1 MIEFQPGQRWISNAE
16 PELGIGRIL
25 KVQDRM
31 VTINFDLVDDVRTYA
46 KNNAPLTR
54 VRFNVGD
61 NIRARDQVELIVE
74 RVVEREGIL
83 IYHGRYSGT
92 DTLILET
99 DLDANVTFSKPEER
113 LFTQQIDDNS
123 WFNLRFETLQQQAR
137 LASSPVKGLLAPR
150 VSLIPH
156 QFYIAEEVA
165 SRYAPRVLLAD
176 EVGLGKTIEAGLII
190 HRQLTT
196 GLANRVLIIV
206 PPSLSFQW
214 FVEMVRRFN
223 LTFTILDEDR
233 CEQIEADNRPEEPSD
248 DSGLSNPFEA
258 QQLMLCSLSLFLD
271 KPERLSQA
279 TDADWDLVVVDE
291 AHHLSWSEEPGPD
304 YLAVEALSQVS
315 KGLLLLTATPEQ
327 LGRFGHFSRLRLL
340 DPNRY
345 QDFDE
350 FISEE
355 AGYEDVA
362 NIIRALEAGSKGSV
376 AGARKLLGQ
385 HAPQSDEDLI
395 PALLDRHG
403 TGRVLFRNVRESVA
417 GFKKRQLQRHE
428 LDKATFPLSD
438 ATGWQ
443 SGDPRVSWLIDLLT
457 SSGEKFLVIC
467 ARAETAIALE
477 KYLREKSHLRSA
489 AFHEYMDL
497 VARDRAASYFADSQ
511 RGAQVLI
518 CSEIGSE
525 GRNFQFAHQMV
536 MFDLPLG
543 PDLVEQR
550 IGRLDRI
557 GQTEDIT
564 IHVPFARGSM
574 QEALLRLYDE
584 GFEIFNRPNAAAQT
598 VFDATFDTTFD
609 TTFGGQQWDTSH
621 QDSVIEDL
629 STIVSTAKAESRK
642 RLDEMSSGR
651 DKLLELNS
659 HRPEVSSKLIE
670 DVQRVTSA
678 SDLED
683 YMELSFSQFELESE
697 PLNEHVMSVKPT
709 EGTMRNDAVSIETQD
724 RSRYPELPDEG
735 LTYTY
740 DRSTALSREDT
751 LFLTWE
757 HPLVVQAMDLVVSDV
772 TGNNAVVVAKID
784 GVKTGTLLVE
794 TLHVIEVVAPPA
806 LGASKYLPPSLV
818 RSVITPDLKEVSTSI
833 SHGEWPDALPVAKEV
848 IARIITGQEA
858 GIRTMLSAAEVSAQA
873 RFEPIKREALA
884 AMDRQLSVEMS
895 RLQAL
900 SEVNA
905 NVRPEELTF
914 LQEQRDALTTAIA
927 AAQIRLDA
935 LRVIIAA

>member
-1 MIEFQPGQRWISNAE
+1 LDVIDLKPGQRWISNAE

-31 VTINFDLVDDVRTYA
+31 VTINFDLVDEVRTYA

-54 VRFNVGD
+54 VKFNVGD

-83 IYHGRYSGT
+83 IYHGRYQGT

-137 LASSPVKGLLAPR
+137 LAASPVKGLLAPR

-196 GLANRVLIIV
+196 GLANRILIIV

-233 CEQIEADNRPEEPSD
+233 CEQIEADNRPEEPTD

-271 KPERLSQA
+271 KPKRLSQA

-291 AHHLSWSEEPGPD
+291 AHHLSWSETPGPD

-362 NIIRALEAGSKGSV
+362 NIIRALEADSQGSI
-376 AGARKLLGQ
+376 ARARKLLGR
-385 HAPQSDEDLI
+385 HAPQSDDDLI

-417 GFKKRQLQRHE
+417 GFKKRQLQQHE
-428 LDKATFPLSD
+428 LDNATFPLAD

-457 SSGEKFLVIC
+457 RSGEKFLVIC

-497 VARDRAASYFADSQ
+497 VARDRAASYFADSE

-564 IHVPFARGSM
+564 IHVPFARGSI
-574 QEALLRLYDE
+574 QEALLRLFDE
-584 GFEIFNRPNAAAQT
+584 GFGIFDKPNAAAQT
-598 VFDATFDTTFD
+598 VFDTLRDNLHELP
-609 TTFGGQQWDTSH
+609 QWDTSR
-621 QDSVIEDL
+621 QANTLTNL
-629 STIVSTAKAESRK
+629 SSIVSTAKAESGK

-659 HRPEVSSKLIE
+659 HRPVVSAKLIE
-670 DVQRVTSA
+670 DVQRHTSA
-678 SDLED
+678 SDLEE

-697 PLNEHVMSVKPT
+697 PLNEHVMLVKPT
-709 EGTMRNDAVSIETQD
+709 EGTMRNAAVSIETQD

-740 DRSTALSREDT
+740 DRSTALNREDT

-757 HPLVVQAMDLVVSDV
+757 HPLVEQAMDLIVSDV
-772 TGNNAVVVAKID
+772 TGNNAVVVAKIN
-784 GVKTGTLLVE
+784 GVKTGTVLVE

-818 RSVITPDLKEVSTSI
+818 RSVITPDLDEVSSSI
-833 SHGEWPDALPVAKEV
+833 SHSEWPDALPVAKEV

-858 GIRTMLSAAEVSAQA
+858 GIRTMLSSAEVSAQA
-873 RFEPIKREALA
+873 RFEPIKREALET
-884 AMDRQLSVEMS
+884 MGRQLSQEMS

-905 NVRPEELTF
+905 NVRPEELAF
-914 LQEQRDALTTAIA
+914 LQEQRDALTTAIG